1 MGLGQGLRYIRI
13 LGQEIRIFSRSIRIF
28 SRKIV
33 NTLLLD
39 LKGMRHTTNMSLYK
53 VSPNLKAL
61 TFVSALIFPAYIGPD
76 PLLLR

>member
-13 LGQEIRIFSRSIRIF
+13 LMQGIRILSRGIRIL

-39 LKGMRHTTNMSLYK
+39 LKSIGHTTNMFLYK